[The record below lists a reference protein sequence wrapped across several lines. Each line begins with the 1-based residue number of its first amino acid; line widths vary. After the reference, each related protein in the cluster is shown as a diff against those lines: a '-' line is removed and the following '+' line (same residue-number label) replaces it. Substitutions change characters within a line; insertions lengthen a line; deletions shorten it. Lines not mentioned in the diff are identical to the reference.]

1 MNCPVNIH
9 TNNSTKEPKNVKY
22 DRTDKYRLVADKHT
36 FIILKVF
43 FRSKKNAREK
53 RDGDMNQLEFR
64 YLLIAK
70 SNVSNGFCESYIL
83 SYRIIDLREEISKI
97 YVIFG
102 GFRLNLINI
111 TK

>member
-53 RDGDMNQLEFR
+53 RDGDLKQLELRF
-64 YLLIAK
+64 LIIAK
-70 SNVSNGFCESYIL
+70 YNVSNGICVKYSLLYQIIHGIHYKVHTRHTLNYICGCL
-83 SYRIIDLREEISKI
+83 
-97 YVIFG
+97 
-102 GFRLNLINI
+102 
-111 TK
+111 